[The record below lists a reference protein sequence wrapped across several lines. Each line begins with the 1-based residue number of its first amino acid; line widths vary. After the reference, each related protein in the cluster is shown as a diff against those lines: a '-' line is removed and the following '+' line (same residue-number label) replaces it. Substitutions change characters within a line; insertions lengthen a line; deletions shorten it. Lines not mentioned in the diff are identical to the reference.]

1 MPMLLRKLNYRN
13 ILLDLERS
21 GDVVGILRRDGELG
35 YFSWLGFIERDEAV
49 VLEGAVPVKLE
60 VVAYSL
66 RDGMPAE
73 WINLDRVSGEM
84 IQGCFVGN
92 GVYAVI
98 ESGVPRIVR
107 RTRKE

>member
-1 MPMLLRKLNYRN
+1 M
-13 ILLDLERS
+13 
-21 GDVVGILRRDGELG
+21 VGILKRDGEVG
-35 YFSWLGFIERDEAV
+35 YFSWLGFIERDKAV

-73 WINLDRVSGEM
+73 WIDLDRVSGEI
-84 IQGCFVGN
+84 IQGGFVGN

-98 ESGVPRIVR
+98 ESGEPRIVR
-107 RTRKE
+107 RTRQE

>member
-1 MPMLLRKLNYRN
+1 MLLRELNYRN
-13 ILLDLERS
+13 ILLDQERS
-21 GDVVGILRRDGELG
+21 GELVGIQKRDGEVG

-60 VVAYSL
+60 VAAYSF
-66 RDGMPAE
+66 RDGMPAK
-73 WINLDRVSGEM
+73 WIDLDRVSGEM

-98 ESGVPRIVR
+98 ERGVPRIVR